1 MSVSYWMI
9 EGIGLN
15 ADDVAPHINKEKAV
29 RFFLEQLP
37 EESDLADMIAA
48 NDYSSFDI
56 EEYYYGNGFENLA
69 DILCHCDDT
78 DSLTFGD
85 DGDGGAYFYYPPSM
99 PWHHTSNEPQTEQE
113 VIDRIIKAVQKITD
127 MTEDEIKKIIDNDLY
142 VVGCG

>member
-15 ADDVAPHINKEKAV
+15 VDDVAPHINKEKAV
-29 RFFLEQLP
+29 RFFLEQFP

-69 DILCHCDDT
+69 DVLCHCDDT

-85 DGDGGAYFYYPPSM
+85 DGDGGVYFYYPPSM

-127 MTEDEIKKIIDNDLY
+127 MTEEEIKKIIDNDLY